1 MANSFSAIK
10 IFCSATTLKTHSP
23 HYDSLCVERCVSI
36 RHPKASDATAFLQ
49 AVQESRS
56 LHGRWSQP
64 PNTPAKF
71 KAYLERYA
79 LEMHRSFLVINRK
92 DRQLAG
98 VININNIIRGHFHSA
113 SLGYYAFAGHEGR
126 GRMRTALQLVL
137 LYVFD
142 RLRLHRLEANIQ
154 PGNIA
159 SIALAKGAGFVY
171 EGYSKR
177 FLKIAGRWRDHE
189 RWALLREDFRARKI
203 PLKIT

>member
-1 MANSFSAIK
+1 
-10 IFCSATTLKTHSP
+10 
-23 HYDSLCVERCVSI
+23 
-36 RHPKASDATAFLQ
+36 
-49 AVQESRS
+49 
-56 LHGRWSQP
+56 
-64 PNTPAKF
+64 
-71 KAYLERYA
+71 
-79 LEMHRSFLVINRK
+79 MHRSFLVINRK

-126 GRMRTALQLVL
+126 GRMRAALELVL
-137 LYVFD
+137 LYVFN